1 MRKEIL
7 IGLVWVFILTFV
19 LTACGPRADLAAQT
33 VERYLEALVAADRDQ
48 IVALSCA
55 EWEEFAVLEVDSL
68 MAVTAR
74 LEQLACTSTPD
85 PAGGF
90 SVTCSGKLIATYGNE
105 DQEIDLSL
113 RTYHV
118 VEQNGEYLMCGYK

>member
-1 MRKEIL
+1 MRKISWL
-7 IGLVWVFILTFV
+7 VLVGMLFLVW
-19 LTACGPRADLAAQT
+19 LTACSPKVDAPAQT
-33 VERYLEALVAADRDQ
+33 VEKYLQALVAANRDQ

-55 EWEEFAVLEVDSL
+55 DWEEYALLEVDSL

-74 LEQLACTSTPD
+74 LEGLACTSTPD

-90 SVTCSGKLIATYGNE
+90 SVTCTGKLIATYGNE

-113 RTYHV
+113 RTYSV
-118 VEQNGEYLMCGYK
+118 VEQGGEYLMCGYK